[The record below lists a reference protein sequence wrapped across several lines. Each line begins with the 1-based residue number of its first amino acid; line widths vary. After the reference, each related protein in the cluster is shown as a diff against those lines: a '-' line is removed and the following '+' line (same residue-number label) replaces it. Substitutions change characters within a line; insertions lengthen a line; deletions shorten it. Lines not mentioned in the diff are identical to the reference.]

1 MASLSAKRPP
11 VTSSEEVEIL
21 ACRQAIEC
29 AIECG
34 FSELVVE
41 GDNKTVMHSLRL
53 KKFSPSWF
61 GHIFQ
66 DMICLLNDL

>member
-21 ACRQAIEC
+21 AYRQAIEF

-53 KKFSPSWF
+53 KKFSPSWL